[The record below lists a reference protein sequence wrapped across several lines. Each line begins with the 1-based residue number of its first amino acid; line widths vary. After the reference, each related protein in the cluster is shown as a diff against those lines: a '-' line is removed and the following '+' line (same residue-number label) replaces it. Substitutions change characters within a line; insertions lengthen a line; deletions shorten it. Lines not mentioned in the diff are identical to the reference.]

1 MRRLTIATTLTALPA
16 LMLAGVTF
24 LPAPLSAQTAR
35 TFSLPAGCTG
45 HLTVQTRS
53 CTVSHHFTCEG
64 DPEGWQRRV
73 DMDVDGVTYIGTIDA
88 ETQWMESFHVYT
100 GHTETLENA
109 PRDRAS
115 LSALISEGTDT
126 YDFQTLSE
134 EIGATHYVGFDTLT
148 GVTQEIDG
156 VTLDQ
161 TEYQITAY
169 DTGGGVM
176 WESKGNEW
184 ISRDFRMFLSG
195 VSTITT
201 PDGSFETD
209 DSPVEFIMPGEPG
222 FLSVNPKHGCG
233 ETVSSLPS
241 GALMPASFEVA
252 E

>member
-1 MRRLTIATTLTALPA
+1 MRSLILCLPC
-16 LMLAGVTF
+16 LAMMPGAV
-24 LPAPLSAQTAR
+24 LAQQSR
-35 TFSLPAGCTG
+35 TFSLPAGCEAF
-45 HLTVQTRS
+45 LTVQMRS
-53 CTVSHHFTCEG
+53 CSVSHYFTCDD

-73 DMDVDGVTYIGTIDA
+73 DLGLDGPTYVGAIDA
-88 ETQWMESFHVYT
+88 ETQWVESFYVTT
-100 GHTETLENA
+100 GHTEVLENA

-115 LSALISEGTDT
+115 FSTLLAEGTDT
-126 YDFQTLSE
+126 YDFQTLSD
-134 EIGATHYVGFDTLT
+134 EIGTTRYMGFDTLT

-161 TEYQITAY
+161 TQYQITAY

-184 ISRDFRMFLSG
+184 ISRDFGFFLSG
-195 VSTITT
+195 ISTITT

-233 ETVSSLPS
+233 ETVSSLEPD
-241 GALMPASFEVA
+241 AVMVPAAWEVGQ
-252 E
+252 